1 MFGYLRRR
9 ALLLIPTLLGV
20 LVVTFS
26 LIHLAPGDPVLVMLG
41 EYAASAQ
48 DVTRLRAE
56 LGLNEPLPLQYV
68 RYIERAVHGDLGR
81 SIRSHRAVLDE
92 IADRF
97 GPTLQL
103 TLAAMI
109 VSIAIGTVLGVIAAS
124 TKRSTVDSLTM
135 AVSLVG
141 LSMPSFWLGLLLI
154 FFFALYLGWFPI
166 TEVGGIRTLILPA
179 VTLGIPGAAVL
190 ARVTRSSLLE
200 TLRQDYVR
208 TARAKGLRERSVVYS
223 HALRNALI
231 PVLTIVGLQFGGRMA
246 GAVIVESVFARP
258 GLGRLAVNAILARDF
273 PLVQGIVLVTAM
285 TYVFVN
291 LGVDLCYAAL
301 DPRIRYR

>member
-1 MFGYLRRR
+1 MFAYLRRR
-9 ALLLIPTLLGV
+9 ALLLVPTLLGV
-20 LVVTFS
+20 LIVTFS

-48 DVTRLRAE
+48 DVARLRAE
-56 LGLNEPLPLQYV
+56 LGLNDPLPLQYV
-68 RYIERAVHGDLGR
+68 RYMERAIRGDLGR

-92 IADRF
+92 ITDRY

-103 TLAAMI
+103 TLAAMV
-109 VSIAIGTVLGVIAAS
+109 VSIVLGGILGVIAAS
-124 TKRSTVDSLTM
+124 TKRTAVDSMTM
-135 AVSLVG
+135 AASLVG

-154 FFFALYLGWFPI
+154 LVFALYLGWFPI

-179 VTLGIPGAAVL
+179 ITLGMPGAAVL

-208 TARAKGLRERSVVYS
+208 TARAKGVHERTVVYS

-231 PVLTIVGLQFGGRMA
+231 PVLTIIGLQFGGRMA

-258 GLGRLAVNAILARDF
+258 GLGRLAVTAILSRDF
-273 PLVQGIVLVTAM
+273 PLVQGIVLVSAT

-291 LGVDLCYAAL
+291 LAVDVCYAAL
-301 DPRIRYR
+301 DPRIRYQ

>member
-1 MFGYLRRR
+1 MFAYLRRR
-9 ALLLIPTLLGV
+9 SFLLVPTLLGV

-41 EYAASAQ
+41 EYAVSAQ

-56 LGLNEPLPLQYV
+56 LGLDEPLPLQYW
-68 RYIERAVHGDLGR
+68 RYVARAVHGDLGR
-81 SIRSHRAVLDE
+81 SIRSHRTVLDE

-97 GPTLQL
+97 WPTLQL
-103 TLAAMI
+103 TLAAMV
-109 VSIAIGTVLGVIAAS
+109 VSIAIGMVLGVIAAS
-124 TKRSTVDSLTM
+124 TKRPAVDSITM
-135 AVSLVG
+135 AVSLLG

-154 FFFALYLGWFPI
+154 LLFALYLGWFPI
-166 TEVGGIRTLILPA
+166 TEIEGVRALILPA
-179 VTLGIPGAAVL
+179 VTLGMPGAAVL

-208 TARAKGLRERSVVYS
+208 TARAKGVHEGTVVYS

-231 PVLTIVGLQFGGRMA
+231 PVLTIIGLQFGGRMA

-273 PLVQGIVLVTAM
+273 PLVQGIVLVTAAM
-285 TYVFVN
+285 YVFVN

-301 DPRIRYR
+301 DPRIRYQ

>member
-1 MFGYLRRR
+1 MFAYLRRR
-9 ALLLIPTLLGV
+9 SFLLVPTLLGV

-41 EYAASAQ
+41 EYAVSAQ

-56 LGLNEPLPLQYV
+56 LGLDEPLPLQYW
-68 RYIERAVHGDLGR
+68 RYVARAVHGDLGR
-81 SIRSHRAVLDE
+81 SIRSHRTVLDE

-97 GPTLQL
+97 WPTLQL
-103 TLAAMI
+103 TLAAMV
-109 VSIAIGTVLGVIAAS
+109 VSITIGVVLGVIAAS
-124 TKRSTVDSLTM
+124 TKRPAVDSLTM
-135 AVSLVG
+135 AVSLLG

-154 FFFALYLGWFPI
+154 LVFALYLGWFPI
-166 TEVGGIRTLILPA
+166 TEIEGVRALILPA
-179 VTLGIPGAAVL
+179 VTLGMPGAAVL

-208 TARAKGLRERSVVYS
+208 TARAKGVHEGTVVYS

-231 PVLTIVGLQFGGRMA
+231 PVLTIIGLQFGGRMA

-273 PLVQGIVLVTAM
+273 PLVQGIVLVTAAM
-285 TYVFVN
+285 YVFVN

-301 DPRIRYR
+301 DPRIRYQ

>member
-1 MFGYLRRR
+1 MFAYLRRR
-9 ALLLIPTLLGV
+9 SFLLVPTLLGV

-41 EYAASAQ
+41 EYAVSAQ

-56 LGLNEPLPLQYV
+56 LGLDEPLPLQYW
-68 RYIERAVHGDLGR
+68 RYVARAVHGDLGR
-81 SIRSHRAVLDE
+81 SIRSHRTVLDE

-97 GPTLQL
+97 WPTLQL
-103 TLAAMI
+103 TLAAMV
-109 VSIAIGTVLGVIAAS
+109 VSIAIGVVLGVIAAS
-124 TKRSTVDSLTM
+124 TKRPAVDSITM
-135 AVSLVG
+135 AVSLLG

-154 FFFALYLGWFPI
+154 LLFALYLGWFPI
-166 TEVGGIRTLILPA
+166 TEIEGVRALILPA
-179 VTLGIPGAAVL
+179 VTLGMPGAAVL

-208 TARAKGLRERSVVYS
+208 TARAKGVHEGTVVYS

-231 PVLTIVGLQFGGRMA
+231 PVLTIIGLQFGGRMA

-273 PLVQGIVLVTAM
+273 PLVQGIVLVTAAM
-285 TYVFVN
+285 YVFVN

-301 DPRIRYR
+301 DPRIRYQ